1 MGIKCFNIEKI
12 EEEIT
17 YWENIKQIYYRTE
30 IFPHDDISTCTYKL
44 YFRLGAVKAVADE
57 LIDMGFSMPGK
68 NAPTRKLMTG
78 DISTIIENNPI
89 EDIELQKVV
98 REMLKNHQK
107 FMSKFT

>member
-1 MGIKCFNIEKI
+1 
-12 EEEIT
+12 
-17 YWENIKQIYYRTE
+17 
-30 IFPHDDISTCTYKL
+30 
-44 YFRLGAVKAVADE
+44 
-57 LIDMGFSMPGK
+57 MPGK